1 MSSYLTSKCAG
12 LLSNIPSKQT
22 ALWTADINLSKCCEK
37 VFGLG
42 AAKSREERKRGQISQ
57 LEFSFVFTSKASLRR
72 FAAWASQTCS
82 PHPPSSSHAPEICP
96 THMHS
101 IYTERF
107 WGFFVS
113 KHLPSVV
120 CVESEHGPLSACW
133 RCSSVWRRRCP
144 SRKPPAASRDPQQ
157 PGWAEEETE
166 KDDTWDTGL
175 LFSN

>member
-57 LEFSFVFTSKASLRR
+57 LEFSFVFTSKASLRC

-82 PHPPSSSHAPEICP
+82 PHPQVPHMRLRFVPHTCTPSKLSDFEV
-96 THMHS
+96 
-101 IYTERF
+101 
-107 WGFFVS
+107 FFVS

-120 CVESEHGPLSACW
+120 CVVSEHGPLSACW

-166 KDDTWDTGL
+166 KENTWDTGL